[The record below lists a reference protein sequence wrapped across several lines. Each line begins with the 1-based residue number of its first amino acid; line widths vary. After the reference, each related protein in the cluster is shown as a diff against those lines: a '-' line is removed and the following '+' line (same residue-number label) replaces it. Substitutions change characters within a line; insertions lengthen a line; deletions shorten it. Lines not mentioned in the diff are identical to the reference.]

1 MIRDFANGQAVVSI
15 ISTNRADNVQ
25 KMQQLIGEQVV
36 WVTKE
41 SDREAYLAAG
51 ATHVVTG
58 GDLCESRNRGIDLA
72 HDRGVTAIQL
82 SDDLSRIDRALT
94 KSMTISVTFDEAVDL
109 ILETLQQTGLK
120 LAGVSPTA
128 NAFYTDT
135 EKPVKFAH
143 FIVGDFIAVAP
154 GTNLRFDARMKLKE
168 DYDYTLQ
175 HLHEYGG
182 VARIDVLLPKFAHRT
197 NAGGAVDFRT
207 AEREQEAIAFLRSK
221 WGEEIRDNPRRPN
234 EILMKWCKFLHEPR
248 F

>member
-1 MIRDFANGQAVVSI
+1 MIRDFARGQAVVSI
-15 ISTNRADNVQ
+15 ISTNRPDNVQ
-25 KMQQLIGEQVV
+25 KMQKLIGEQVV
-36 WVTKE
+36 WLTKE
-41 SDREAYLAAG
+41 TDRAAYLAAG
-51 ATHVVTG
+51 ATNVVTG

-72 HDRGVTAIQL
+72 HDRGVTSIQL
-82 SDDLSRIDRALT
+82 SDDLSRID
-94 KSMTISVTFDEAVDL
+94 KSISKTMTMSVSFDDAVDMML
-109 ILETLQQTGLK
+109 DTLQQTGLK

-128 NAFYTDT
+128 NAFYTDVQ
-135 EKPVKFAH
+135 KPIKYEH

-154 GTNLRFDARMKLKE
+154 GTDLRFDHRMKLKE

-175 HLHEYGG
+175 HLHRYGG

-207 AEREQEAIAFLRSK
+207 AEREQEAIAFLLSK
-221 WGEEIRDNPRRPN
+221 WGDEIRPNPRREN